1 MTRLILCAIVFIWNN
16 AMIII
21 VDGYNL
27 LKQLYP
33 NNKENLELH
42 KKTLFRKLGVY
53 KKIKQGTIK
62 EIIVVLDGGSLV
74 HAIREVHHGVT
85 VLEAGYKRS
94 ADDWIIEYVDR
105 YKTQEI
111 TIVSMDRALCF
122 TCEQH
127 GAFSMGVFDFAHAV
141 DQIIKNT
148 VIQREFTP
156 APASNTLKFAE
167 ANIETDIEISITD
180 VNIDDLMSDGALM
193 RQQKKHDIATKTPPK
208 NTAPLSK
215 QDKNLIKKLKK
226 IY

>member
-1 MTRLILCAIVFIWNN
+1 
-16 AMIII
+16 MIII
-21 VDGYNL
+21 IDGYNL

-42 KKTLFRKLGVY
+42 KKTLFRKLGAY
-53 KKIKQGTIK
+53 KKIKQETIK
-62 EIIVVLDGGSLV
+62 EMIVVLDGGSLT
-74 HAIREVHHGVT
+74 HAIREIHHGIV

-94 ADDWIIEYVDR
+94 ADDWIIEYADR

-127 GAFSMGVFDFAHAV
+127 GAFSMSVFDFMHAV

-148 VIQREFTP
+148 LPSKGLIPINEC
-156 APASNTLKFAE
+156 NTLKFGE
-167 ANIETDIEISITD
+167 ANIETAIEISSAD
-180 VNIDDLMSDGALM
+180 ENIDSLMGEGALM
-193 RQQKKHDIATKTPPK
+193 RQPKKHDERVKASIK
-208 NTAPLSK
+208 NTSPLSK
-215 QDKNLIKKLKK
+215 QDKTLLKKLKK

>member
-1 MTRLILCAIVFIWNN
+1 
-16 AMIII
+16 MIII

-33 NNKENLELH
+33 NSKENLELH
-42 KKTLFRKLGVY
+42 KKALFRKLGVY

-62 EIIVVLDGGSLV
+62 EIIVVLDGGSLL
-74 HAIREVHHGVT
+74 HAIREIHHGVI

-127 GAFSMGVFDFAHAV
+127 GAFSIGVFDFAHAV
-141 DQIIKNT
+141 DQIIKNI
-148 VIQREFTP
+148 VIQKEFIPT
-156 APASNTLKFAE
+156 PASNTLKFAE
-167 ANIETDIEISITD
+167 ANLETDIEISLPS
-180 VNIDDLMSDGALM
+180 VNIDHLMSDGALM
-193 RQQKKHDIATKTPPK
+193 YQQKKSDFTTKTPTK
-208 NTAPLSK
+208 KTSSLSK
-215 QDKNLIKKLKK
+215 QDRTLLKKLKK